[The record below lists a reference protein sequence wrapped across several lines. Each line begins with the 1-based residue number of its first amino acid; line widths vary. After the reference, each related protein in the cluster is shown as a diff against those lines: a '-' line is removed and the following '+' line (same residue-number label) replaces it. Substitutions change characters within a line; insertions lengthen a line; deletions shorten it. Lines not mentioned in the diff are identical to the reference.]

1 MHSKE
6 PHMHSKRPHM
16 HILRGGLSRSGIEIK
31 DIDFK
36 GRFEVGRV
44 VATECQ
50 RHVRELVAPHL
61 EKMERE
67 TLV

>member
-1 MHSKE
+1 
-6 PHMHSKRPHM
+6 M

-61 EKMERE
+61 EKMEKE

>member
-6 PHMHSKRPHM
+6 PQM
-16 HILRGGLSRSGIEIK
+16 HILRGGLSRSGVKIK
-31 DIDFK
+31 DINFK

-44 VATECQ
+44 VPTECQ

-61 EKMERE
+61 GKMEKE